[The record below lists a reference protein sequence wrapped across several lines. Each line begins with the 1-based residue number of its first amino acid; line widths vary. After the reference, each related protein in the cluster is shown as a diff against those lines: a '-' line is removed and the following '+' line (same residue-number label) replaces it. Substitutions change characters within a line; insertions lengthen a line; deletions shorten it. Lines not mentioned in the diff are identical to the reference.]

1 MLQRRYPKCRQHPT
15 APVVPRGRAATAEE
29 PFTFELATAAPRAS
43 TQQQPTPRADP
54 LELEGLAD
62 AVSGVEA
69 RLLCRLQ
76 ALEDK
81 MTALQ

>member
-1 MLQRRYPKCRQHPT
+1 M
-15 APVVPRGRAATAEE
+15 
-29 PFTFELATAAPRAS
+29 FELAAPRVS
-43 TQQQPTPRADP
+43 TQRPTPRADR
-54 LELEGLAD
+54 LEFEGLAD

-81 MTALQ
+81 MTALH